1 MEGVS
6 KNPTK
11 AVIAG
16 IIKASEHTA
25 AKWLKDTATGDMY
38 YWPAE
43 KYQHAHVAA
52 AFAVQD
58 YSKGIATLD

>member
-1 MEGVS
+1 MDGVA

-11 AVIAG
+11 AATAE
-16 IIKASEHTA
+16 IIRSSGHTA

-43 KYQHAHVAA
+43 MYQHAHVAK
-52 AFAVQD
+52 AFQVLD
-58 YSKGIATLD
+58 YTKGLATLD

>member
-1 MEGVS
+1 MLPI

-11 AVIAG
+11 EEIKE
-16 IIKASEHTA
+16 IIGQSEHKA

-43 KYQHAHVAA
+43 VYQHAAVAA
-52 AFAVQD
+52 AMKVAD
-58 YSKGIATLD
+58 YTKGLATLD